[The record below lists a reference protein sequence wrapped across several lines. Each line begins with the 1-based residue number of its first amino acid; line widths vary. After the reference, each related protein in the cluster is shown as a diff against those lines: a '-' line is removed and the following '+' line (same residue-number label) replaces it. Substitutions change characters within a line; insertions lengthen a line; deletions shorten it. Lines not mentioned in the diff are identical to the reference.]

1 MRVKPIIRRSRWLLV
16 LLPTLVAITSVAQI
30 GPPPLTPLPPPP
42 VPAGNPITTAK
53 ANLGK
58 VLFWDEQL
66 SSTRTVACGSCH
78 MGRSGGTDPR
88 STPVQSIAVNPGNDG
103 VFGTPDDVTGS
114 PGVPLSDGTGAY
126 QLSATFGMGLQV
138 TPRLANS
145 HINAAYAPTLF
156 WDGRADRVF
165 VDPATGDT
173 VLRNN
178 AALESQ
184 AAAPPASSVEMGHV
198 GRDWNDVAA
207 RVASVQPLALATSV
221 PAGLDAWIA
230 GRTYAQLFTE
240 AFGSP
245 EITPRRIILAI
256 ATYERTLV
264 SNQSPFDSLI
274 AGQPTSL
281 TPQELAGFT
290 LFGQLPCAG
299 CHGGAL
305 MSDNLFH
312 YIGESPAAEDSG
324 RAHVTGLP
332 QNVGQMRTPSLRNV
346 GLRTSFFHDGR
357 FQRLED
363 VIAFYNRGGDF
374 NAPNKPPVIAPL
386 GLTPPQQANLVAFL
400 RRATTDPRVA
410 NQVFPFDKPTLWSEA
425 ALAPAVQGTGVA
437 GSGGL
442 VPAPVGYEPPAAGNP
457 DFTLALH
464 GALGGASAVLV
475 VDANP
480 PGTLGGIPATASFAR
495 RELTLSGAGA
505 GQGLGSVDL
514 AIPSDPAL
522 YGQVLYARW
531 YVNDPAAPD
540 GVAASP
546 LVRFTV
552 FGPRGAG
559 LLSVGDTPRLPRLL
573 QLHANAPNPFRTSG
587 TTIRYDLMAG
597 SPVKLTVYDAQ
608 GRVVRRLLD
617 ERVQLA
623 GSYAVA
629 WDGRDDAGRVA
640 PGGVYFYRLDA
651 GASSQSKRAVK
662 LD

>member
-1 MRVKPIIRRSRWLLV
+1 MRGRTVVRRTRWLLLLIPV
-16 LLPTLVAITSVAQI
+16 LLAIRSVAQV
-30 GPPPLTPLPPPP
+30 GPPPLGPLPPPP

-66 SSTRTVACGSCH
+66 SSSRITACGTCH

-88 STPVQSIAVNPGNDG
+88 STPLEGTSVHPGNDQVRG
-103 VFGTPDDVTGS
+103 PPDDVVGS
-114 PGVPLSDGTGAY
+114 PGVPLADASGAAL
-126 QLSATFGMGLQV
+126 LSATFGMDRQV

-145 HINAAYAPTLF
+145 HINAAYSPTLF
-156 WDGRADRVF
+156 WDGRADRAF
-165 VDPATGDT
+165 VDPVSGDT
-173 VLRNN
+173 VLFAN

-198 GRDWNDVAA
+198 GRDWNAVAA

-221 PAGLDAWIA
+221 PPALEAWIA
-230 GRTYAQLFTE
+230 GRSYAELFTE
-240 AFGSP
+240 AFGTP
-245 EITPRRIILAI
+245 DITPRRIIMAI

-281 TPQELAGFT
+281 TPQELAGFQ

-299 CHGGAL
+299 CHGGPL

-324 RAHVTGLP
+324 RAGVTHLP

-346 GLRTSFFHDGR
+346 GLRTSYFHDGR

-386 GLTPPQQANLVAFL
+386 GLTPQQQANLVAFL
-400 RRATTDPRVA
+400 RRAVTDPRVA
-410 NQVFPFDKPTLWSEA
+410 SQAFPFDKPTLWSEA
-425 ALAPAVQGTGVA
+425 RLGPVVEGSGVA
-437 GSGGL
+437 GSAGATP
-442 VPAPVGYEPPAAGNP
+442 VPVGYEPPFAGHP
-457 DFTLALH
+457 DFTLGVH

-480 PGTLGGIPATASFAR
+480 PGTLGGIPASGSFAR
-495 RELTLSGAGA
+495 REVVLAGAGA
-505 GQGLGSVDL
+505 GQGYGSVDL
-514 AIPSDPAL
+514 AIPADPAL
-522 YGQVLYARW
+522 WGQVLYARW
-531 YVNDPAAPD
+531 YVNDPAGPS

-546 LVRFTV
+546 LLRFTV

-559 LLSVGDTPRLPRLL
+559 LTAVGDTPARPRLL
-573 QLHANAPNPFRTSG
+573 ALHASAPNPFRGSG
-587 TTIRYDLMAG
+587 TTMRYDLFAA
-597 SPVKLTVYDAQ
+597 SPVQLTVFDAQ
-608 GRVVRRLLD
+608 GRVVRRLVN
-617 ERVQLA
+617 ERLQLA
-623 GSYAVA
+623 GTYAVA
-629 WDGRDDAGRVA
+629 WDGRDEAGRAVA
-640 PGGVYFYRLDA
+640 GGVYFYRLDA
-651 GASSQSKRAVK
+651 GASSVAKRTVK
-662 LD
+662 VD